1 MGAVEAL
8 QMTSGESD
16 FLFDEDVD
24 TEMEKQQEYGEE
36 ELEEE
41 DEELSGADGE
51 EKVLKKPEAS
61 FKEVQVLKQEEFQNQ
76 SSESSAIDDDE
87 KDEGKGDQQEE
98 EFLNADGK
106 INWQWIFL

>member
-51 EKVLKKPEAS
+51 KVLRKPEAS